1 MNTSSFA
8 GACNVHSNCTITVN
22 IWRHFTLL
30 HLFSGRFHSAW
41 HHSNKQYNSSKVKI
55 TVKKC
60 QKSYF
65 VNWTSP
71 ESVSGHKKFKLG
83 LQDIHSLIVYDI
95 CIWYLK
101 QTNPRFYGIFFSKH
115 IQSNPVEPSL
125 HKHHPNHLSW
135 HPCQSLYDFTCCYSL
150 SSANVNF

>member
-1 MNTSSFA
+1 MNTSPLA
-8 GACNVHSNCTITVN
+8 GACNVHSNCTITVY
-22 IWRHFTLL
+22 IRGHFTLL

-83 LQDIHSLIVYDI
+83 LQDIHSSIVYDI

-101 QTNPRFYGIFFSKH
+101 QTNPRFMAYFFSSTYNP
-115 IQSNPVEPSL
+115 IQLS
-125 HKHHPNHLSW
+125 HHYTNIIPTIWVDTLAKASMILPAVIH
-135 HPCQSLYDFTCCYSL
+135 
-150 SSANVNF
+150 SAQRM